1 MRRLASLALPPLALI
16 AAPLPAWAQAGQAAE
31 AVTPA
36 FASERITVEVVGS
49 GPDVVLIPGLSSS
62 PDVWRSTIAAL
73 PGYRYHLIHVRG
85 FAGLAPGANA
95 TGPVVS
101 PVADEI
107 ARYVRDGGLN
117 RPALVGHSLGG
128 TLAMMVAT
136 RNPDRVGRL
145 MVVDM
150 FPFIGAMFGGPQ
162 ATPDSVRPMAE
173 QIRTNIATATGDAR
187 RTQVEQTIAGMVRT
201 ENMRAAAVDHSLTS
215 DGPTS
220 GQAMYDIITTDL
232 TPDLVRFTGPFRV
245 LYAAPP
251 TMPIAPDMLGIFYR
265 TAYSGAP
272 QAEVELIPDAYHFI
286 MWDEP
291 ARFQRELR
299 EFLTAPAG

>member
-1 MRRLASLALPPLALI
+1 
-16 AAPLPAWAQAGQAAE
+16 
-31 AVTPA
+31 
-36 FASERITVEVVGS
+36 
-49 GPDVVLIPGLSSS
+49 
-62 PDVWRSTIAAL
+62 
-73 PGYRYHLIHVRG
+73 
-85 FAGLAPGANA
+85 
-95 TGPVVS
+95 
-101 PVADEI
+101 
-107 ARYVRDGGLN
+107 
-117 RPALVGHSLGG
+117 
-128 TLAMMVAT
+128 
-136 RNPDRVGRL
+136 
-145 MVVDM
+145 
-150 FPFIGAMFGGPQ
+150 
-162 ATPDSVRPMAE
+162 
-173 QIRTNIATATGDAR
+173 
-187 RTQVEQTIAGMVRT
+187 MVRT